1 MNASVQRS
9 LRLPTLASIRAWR
22 PQLSTEALIVLTSLF
37 FAVAGNGLFWH
48 SAMAS
53 HPGSLRYALSLL
65 LLLLGAHG
73 VLLGILV
80 WRWNAKVVTSVLLL
94 VTAFA
99 AHYMSQY
106 HIYLDADM
114 LRNVL
119 ATDPKESRELMTVS
133 LVWPVLLLAVLPMA
147 LCQNSPLPAT
157 AKNRLVRM
165 ISASMD
171 SCGRHARMLAN
182 VGNRK
187 ERWTDAFM
195 QSPPGGSS
203 GPTGGG
209 PSGTGPATAANIST
223 R

>member
-1 MNASVQRS
+1 MSASVQRPARLPALAS
-9 LRLPTLASIRAWR
+9 LRRWR
-22 PQLSTEALIVLTSLF
+22 PQLSTEALIALTSLF

-80 WRWNAKVVTSVLLL
+80 WRWNAKVVISLLLL

-99 AHYMSQY
+99 AHYMSRY

-119 ATDPKESRELMTVS
+119 ATDPKESRELMTIS

-147 LCQNSPLPAT
+147 VLWRVQLRRRSLGRSLLGA
-157 AKNRLVRM
+157 
-165 ISASMD
+165 SASW
-171 SCGRHARMLAN
+171 SWR
-182 VGNRK
+182 
-187 ERWTDAFM
+187 
-195 QSPPGGSS
+195 Q
-203 GPTGGG
+203 
-209 PSGTGPATAANIST
+209 
-223 R
+223 